1 MYFVAS
7 TRHRLGFKTIKVYLA
22 AIQYRSATLGWP
34 LIIASMIRLHYALR
48 GIRRLQGPEF
58 TRPLR
63 SPITTHHLRILR
75 HHFMNYVSQRSD
87 GYMLTT
93 AALLAFF
100 GLLRAS
106 EYLSESS
113 NHFDKLCNLQCCHIS
128 FAPDLTYMK
137 INIPQS
143 KTDPFRAGQQV
154 TLWKTGNDL
163 CPVKAAWNFIPH
175 HPTGTGPFFT
185 YANGTFLTRRRW
197 SDIIQSIIPEVNINT
212 HSFRI
217 GGASA
222 AAAAGIPD
230 STIQILGRWSS
241 EAYKLYLRLPEST
254 FCEASSKMARM
265 KKCTITYSPKRE

>member
-1 MYFVAS
+1 MAASVAPSTASTYQAGVDNYLHFCKQIGKPPFPVTENRLMYFVAS

-93 AALLAFF
+93 AALLAFL

-128 FAPDLTYMK
+128 LAPDLTYMK
-137 INIPQS
+137 INI
-143 KTDPFRAGQQV
+143 
-154 TLWKTGNDL
+154 
-163 CPVKAAWNFIPH
+163 H
-175 HPTGTGPFFT
+175 
-185 YANGTFLTRRRW
+185 
-197 SDIIQSIIPEVNINT
+197 
-212 HSFRI
+212 
-217 GGASA
+217 
-222 AAAAGIPD
+222 
-230 STIQILGRWSS
+230 
-241 EAYKLYLRLPEST
+241 
-254 FCEASSKMARM
+254 
-265 KKCTITYSPKRE
+265 

>member
-1 MYFVAS
+1 MLPYFA
-7 TRHRLGFKTIKVYLA
+7 R
-22 AIQYRSATLGWP
+22 
-34 LIIASMIRLHYALR
+34 
-48 GIRRLQGPEF
+48 
-58 TRPLR
+58 TRPYIHEDQY
-63 SPITTHHLRILR
+63 S
-75 HHFMNYVSQRSD
+75 
-87 GYMLTT
+87 
-93 AALLAFF
+93 
-100 GLLRAS
+100 
-106 EYLSESS
+106 LS
-113 NHFDKLCNLQCCHIS
+113 
-128 FAPDLTYMK
+128 
-137 INIPQS
+137 
-143 KTDPFRAGQQV
+143 QQV

-241 EAYKLYLRLPEST
+241 EAYKLYLWLPEST

-265 KKCTITYSPKRE
+265 KKCTITYSPKREWSFKQRQWLASNVFYHVSVSAFLLLTVFDLFVLFRPHFAAILGEFGGGPSSDTRKAGNSP